1 MEADKEAID
10 RASSIPSEA
19 KAEMERLL
27 AERPIISRLA
37 VYCMASPSLR
47 PHLKALLPSL
57 AYYFVN
63 GPWRHTWVKY
73 GLDPR
78 QSPEYRKQ
86 QILECRNI
94 YTPSRS
100 TVNKQQASRG
110 RRGGMQ
116 QVKRRASGHAIPE
129 NGHIFDGIALNGNF
143 FMYQLCDLIY
153 DETQSIVDDQRLVS
167 TTLSEK
173 EGWYQ
178 EGTLAKLRDVVK
190 RRWQVLRDKVKAP
203 SYVDFEREQAELE
216 DVLMSGVAS
225 TANPSSSQPSP
236 FSAADFAGILGDDIA
251 SPFASGDS
259 DADEFFIF
267 DESM

>member
-1 MEADKEAID
+1 MAADKEAME
-10 RASSIPSEA
+10 RAASIPSEFKTELA
-19 KAEMERLL
+19 ALL
-27 AERPIISRLA
+27 DKRPIISRLA

-47 PHLKALLPSL
+47 PHLKALLPSM

-63 GPWRHTWVKY
+63 GPWRHTWIKY

-78 QSPEYRKQ
+78 VTPEYRKQ

-100 TVNKQQASRG
+100 TVNKQQSGRG

-116 QVKRRASGHAIPE
+116 QVKRQSSGHAVPE
-129 NGHIFDGIALNGNF
+129 NGHLFDGVSLNGNF

-153 DETQSIVDDQRLVS
+153 DETRSIVDDPSVVS
-167 TTLSEK
+167 NYLSEK

-178 EGTLAKLRDVVK
+178 EGTLAKLREVLK
-190 RRWQVLRDKVKAP
+190 QRWQVLRGKAKAP
-203 SYVDFEREQAELE
+203 AYANFEREQAELE

-225 TANPSSSQPSP
+225 GVNSSSGRPSEFNP
-236 FSAADFAGILGDDIA
+236 NDFAGIFGGDIA

-259 DADEFFIF
+259 DADDFFIF
-267 DESM
+267 DE